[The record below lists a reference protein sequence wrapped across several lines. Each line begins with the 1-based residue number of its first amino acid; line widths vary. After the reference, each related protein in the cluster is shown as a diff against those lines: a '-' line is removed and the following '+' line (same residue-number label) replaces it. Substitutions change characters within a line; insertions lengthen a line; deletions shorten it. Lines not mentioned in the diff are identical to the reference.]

1 MIYTAVKRNESSIIL
16 GRVAEWSEFKTKFII
31 IIIII
36 IVIIIIIIIIILTP
50 YRWPYSLKHQA
61 VPCLGSFLGS

>member
-1 MIYTAVKRNESSIIL
+1 M
-16 GRVAEWSEFKTKFII
+16 AEWSEFKTKFII

-36 IVIIIIIIIIILTP
+36 IIIIVIIIIIIIIIIILTP